1 MQLRDDLIRAS
12 KLQFEALIEKHR
24 MNVEVLLENGVGV
37 AEHPD
42 LMETIEKELAIIAEY
57 DDKLSVLKKYIMDYK
72 DTPIT
77 KQELLND

>member
-42 LMETIEKELAIIAEY
+42 VMETIEKELAIIAEY

-77 KQELLND
+77 KQE